1 MGATTTALTSEELS
15 ARLEEEGFERW
26 VINGELRER
35 KPMTLRSP
43 GHGGETANLTRILGN
58 WCHACPTPRPK
69 VFNGDIYFRLQAEPP
84 TNVGVDIAVATA
96 AQAASVT
103 PNLRFIDGPPILA
116 VEVLSA
122 NDVHEDVHEKLE
134 SYLDAGT
141 PVVWIVD
148 PFDSTV
154 TVYRRG
160 QEPVMFNR
168 TQELAGDPDLPGF
181 RCPVA
186 EIFE

>member
-1 MGATTTALTSEELS
+1 VTAPTGEELN
-15 ARLEEEGFERW
+15 ALLEDEKYERW
-26 VINGELRER
+26 VIDGELRE

-43 GHGGETANLTRILGN
+43 GHAGATAALSSLLWN
-58 WCHACPTPRPK
+58 WARSRPTPRPK
-69 VFNGDIYFRLQAEPP
+69 VFNGGIYFRLQADPE
-84 TNVGVDIAVATA
+84 TNVGVDVAIATA

-103 PNLRFIDGPPILA
+103 LETRYIEGPPILA

-122 NDVHEDVHEKLE
+122 SDVLADVHEKLVA
-134 SYLDAGT
+134 YLNAGT

-168 TQELAGDPDLPGF
+168 SQELPGDPDLPGF

>member
-1 MGATTTALTSEELS
+1 MSATATAPTGEELI
-15 ARLEEEGFERW
+15 ALLEDEKFERW
-26 VINGELRER
+26 VIGGELRE
-35 KPMTLRSP
+35 KPMTRRSP
-43 GHGGETANLTRILGN
+43 SHAGAITALASLLRQWSKTQ
-58 WCHACPTPRPK
+58 PTPRPR
-69 VFNGDIYFRLQAEPP
+69 VFSADIYFRLQADPE
-84 TNVGVDIAVATA
+84 TDVGVDIAVATP
-96 AQAASVT
+96 AQAATVT

-134 SYLDAGT
+134 AYLDAGT

-168 TQELAGDPDLPGF
+168 TQELPGEPDLPGF

>member
-1 MGATTTALTSEELS
+1 MNPVAVLMTSDELWALPDDDK
-15 ARLEEEGFERW
+15 FERW
-26 VINGELRER
+26 LINGELRE

-43 GHGGETANLTRILGN
+43 GHAGATAAVSSLLWQ
-58 WCHACPTPRPK
+58 WCKSQPTPRPK
-69 VFNGDIYFRLQAEPP
+69 GFSGDIFFRLRDDPE
-84 TNVGVDIAVATA
+84 TNVGVDVAIASA
-96 AQAASVT
+96 AQAATVT
-103 PNLRFIDGPPILA
+103 PDMRFIEGPPILA

-122 NDVHEDVHEKLE
+122 SDVHEQVHEKLE
-134 SYLDAGT
+134 SYLESGT

-154 TVYRRG
+154 TVYRRD

-168 TQELAGDPDLPGF
+168 TQELSGDPELPGF
-181 RCPVA
+181 KCRVA

>member
-1 MGATTTALTSEELS
+1 MGAVATTMTREGLS
-15 ARLEEEGFERW
+15 ALLEDEKFERW
-26 VINGELRER
+26 VIDGELRER
-35 KPMTLRSP
+35 PMTRRSP
-43 GHGGETANLTRILGN
+43 SHAGAITALASLLWQWSQAR
-58 WCHACPTPRPK
+58 PTPRPR
-69 VFNGDIYFRLQAEPP
+69 VFSADIYFRLRNEPE
-84 TNVGVDIAVATA
+84 TNVGVDVAVATA
-96 AQAASVT
+96 AQAATVT
-103 PNLRFIDGPPILA
+103 PNLRFLDGPPTLA

-134 SYLDAGT
+134 AYLDAGT

-148 PFDSTV
+148 PFDFTV

-186 EIFE
+186 AIFE

>member
-1 MGATTTALTSEELS
+1 MNAVAIPMTSAELS
-15 ARLEEEGFERW
+15 ALLEDEYFERW
-26 VINGELRER
+26 LIDGELREM
-35 KPMTLRSP
+35 PMTRRSP
-43 GHGGETANLTRILGN
+43 GHAGAITTLSSLLWQWSQTQPI
-58 WCHACPTPRPK
+58 PRPR
-69 VFNGDIYFRLQAEPP
+69 VFSADIYFRLRTDPE
-84 TNVGVDIAVATA
+84 TNVGVDIAVATP
-96 AQAASVT
+96 AQAATVT
-103 PNLRFIDGPPILA
+103 PNLRFLDGPPILA
-116 VEVLSA
+116 AEVLSA
-122 NDVHEDVHEKLE
+122 SDIHENVHEKLE

-186 EIFE
+186 AIFE